1 MCQCRYEVS
10 LSCRSTYYIYFL
22 FHIRNRSENL
32 VTWRCWSSLS
42 LNRREAAVLMYF
54 TLRDWLSSLRSHVRI
69 FKVGEDE
76 VRGYTQRYS
85 DGPHFSLYLS
95 STSHDRG
102 KIWPDLVKTSMSR
115 NRYLFKAPWPL
126 DKRLLLV
133 EPELKI
139 QRFGS
144 FWSNRSHGPC
154 QPV

>member
-1 MCQCRYEVS
+1 MNFVGNCIKFVLKCVS
-10 LSCRSTYYIYFL
+10 VGMKSVCLVDLLTTSIFYFIL
-22 FHIRNRSENL
+22 ETGLMSL

-54 TLRDWLSSLRSHVRI
+54 TRRDWLSSLRSHVRI

-115 NRYLFKAPWPL
+115 NRAPWPL
-126 DKRLLLV
+126 VR
-133 EPELKI
+133 
-139 QRFGS
+139 
-144 FWSNRSHGPC
+144 
-154 QPV
+154 